1 MSALLG
7 IPLATL
13 TAPGTIELS
22 LLTAASLLPP
32 RARDAE
38 SRPCRRIAVVV
49 PAHDEREGITR
60 CVKSLLACDPAG
72 CEIEIV
78 VVADNCTDD
87 TADVARK
94 AGARVLERRN
104 PNLRGKGYALE
115 YAFDSL
121 MAEHADLDGLIV
133 VDADTDVEPTFLAA
147 FARRFSDGADALQCR
162 YLVRDPGDSQRKRLM
177 NVAFM
182 AFNVVRPRGRD
193 RLGLSCGILG
203 NGFGLSRRCLE
214 AVPYA
219 ARSVVE
225 DLEHHLDLVRAGYR
239 VEFVDETC
247 VRGDMPD
254 AGKGVET
261 QRARWEGGR
270 MRMMR
275 EKAPG
280 LIAEIAKGRLKLT
293 EPLLE
298 LMLLPLATHVGLLG
312 VTLLVPFPPTQI
324 AAAVGL
330 GSVGAH
336 VLAALKVGGADR
348 EDLKALAGAPLYIAW
363 KAKLLPKI
371 LGAAKEEQEWV
382 RTERA

>member
-1 MSALLG
+1 MSAFLG

-13 TAPGTIELS
+13 TAPGTLELS
-22 LLTAASLLPP
+22 LLTAAALLPRKLR
-32 RARDAE
+32 RA
-38 SRPCRRIAVVV
+38 SVRPCRRMAVVV
-49 PAHDEREGITR
+49 PAHDEREGIAR
-60 CVKSLLACDPAG
+60 CVRSLRACDPPG
-72 CEIEIV
+72 CVVELV
-78 VVADNCTDD
+78 VVADNCSDD
-87 TADVARK
+87 TAAVAEK
-94 AGARVLERRN
+94 AGARVLVRKDPAN
-104 PNLRGKGYALE
+104 RGKGFALQ
-115 YAFDSL
+115 YAFDHL
-121 MAEHADLDGLIV
+121 FAEHADLDAVIV

-147 FARRFSDGADALQCR
+147 FARRFAEGADALQCR

-182 AFNVVRPRGRD
+182 AFNVVRPKGRD

-203 NGFGLSRRCLE
+203 NGFGLSRECLE

-247 VRGDMPD
+247 VRGDMPE

-280 LIAEIAKGRLKLT
+280 LIAEIAKGRLALA

-312 VTLLVPFPPTQI
+312 VTLAVPYPPTQI
-324 AAAVGL
+324 AAALGL
-330 GSVGAH
+330 GAVGAH
-336 VLAALKVGGADR
+336 VLTALALGGADR

-371 LGAAKEEQEWV
+371 LGAAKTEQEWV
-382 RTERA
+382 RTER